1 MSKQAILAN
10 YPDAARWAFGD
21 GPELADELLQLVL
34 SGEKTATCSSY
45 ASYRR
50 EQTPMIGDDNIILDG
65 RGEPACVIKTLAL
78 RLVRYDQV
86 TAEMAAKE
94 GKATKAWRFGARGIR
109 RSLPARA
116 LLRRTCGWCSKSL
129 RWWRFYSG
137 PSAATTCSRSQLWA
151 GSRWERSCHT
161 ITMS

>member
-21 GPELADELLQLVL
+21 GPALADELLGLVL
-34 SGEKTATCSSY
+34 SGDKTATCSSY

-50 EQTPMIGDDNIILDG
+50 EQTPRIGDYSIVLDG
-65 RGEPACVIKTLAL
+65 RGEPACVIRTLAL

-94 GKATKAWRFGARGIR
+94 GEGDRKPGVLAPGASRVLYPRGYLCAGHVAGVR
-109 RSLPARA
+109 RVRM
-116 LLRRTCGWCSKSL
+116 G
-129 RWWRFYSG
+129 
-137 PSAATTCSRSQLWA
+137 
-151 GSRWERSCHT
+151 
-161 ITMS
+161 

>member
-50 EQTPMIGDDNIILDG
+50 EQMPMIGDDSIILDG
-65 RGEPACVIKTLAL
+65 RGEPACVIKTRRCAGAL
-78 RLVRYDQV
+78 RQ
-86 TAEMAAKE
+86 
-94 GKATKAWRFGARGIR
+94 
-109 RSLPARA
+109 
-116 LLRRTCGWCSKSL
+116 
-129 RWWRFYSG
+129 
-137 PSAATTCSRSQLWA
+137 
-151 GSRWERSCHT
+151 
-161 ITMS
+161 

>member
-50 EQTPMIGDDNIILDG
+50 EQMPMIGDDSIILDG
-65 RGEPACVIKTLAL
+65 RGEPACVIKTW
-78 RLVRYDQV
+78 RC
-86 TAEMAAKE
+86 
-94 GKATKAWRFGARGIR
+94 AW
-109 RSLPARA
+109 
-116 LLRRTCGWCSKSL
+116 C
-129 RWWRFYSG
+129 
-137 PSAATTCSRSQLWA
+137 ATTR
-151 GSRWERSCHT
+151 
-161 ITMS
+161 

>member
-94 GKATKAWRFGARGIR
+94 GEGD
-109 RSLPARA
+109 
-116 LLRRTCGWCSKSL
+116 KSL
-129 RWWRFYSG
+129 AFWRRGHREFFTRESTF
-137 PSAATTCSRSQLWA
+137 AADMWLVFEEFA
-151 GSRWERSCHT
+151 LVE
-161 ITMS
+161 IL

>member
-50 EQTPMIGDDNIILDG
+50 EQMPMIGDDSIILDG
-65 RGEPACVIKTLAL
+65 RGEPACVIKTPAL
-78 RLVRYDQV
+78 RRCAMTGDRRDGGQR
-86 TAEMAAKE
+86 
-94 GKATKAWRFGARGIR
+94 GRRRQKARRFGAR
-109 RSLPARA
+109 A
-116 LLRRTCGWCSKSL
+116 
-129 RWWRFYSG
+129 SG
-137 PSAATTCSRSQLWA
+137 VLTREGTFAPDMWLVFEEF
-151 GSRWERSCHT
+151 ERVET
-161 ITMS
+161 L